1 MNSKIYKYSNTNWI
15 IETQYDQLDLLKCF
29 LNSNEGVPYKKGLST
44 MGNANQHWFIGN
56 GADYSKN
63 KTFIQVQNSISK
75 IVSKELNDNFLLDV
89 NIFLNPGGS
98 WEVTGIK
105 GGFHAI
111 HDHLSVYNYYSYEI
125 CTVIYTQVPE
135 TINDENNEGH
145 VYFVMSADIQSNFYE
160 RVPKAVNIKPEL
172 GKMIIFPSH
181 MLHGVYPYPEGNR
194 QSFNMDFFMIPL
206 DQMQNKTSLSYD

>member
-1 MNSKIYKYSNTNWI
+1 MSSEICKHSNSNWV
-15 IETQYDQLDLLKCF
+15 IETQYDQLNLLKGF
-29 LNSNEGVPYKKGLST
+29 LNSNEGVSYKKGLST
-44 MGNANQHWFIGN
+44 SGNADQHWFLGR

-63 KTFIQVQNSISK
+63 KPFIKIHKSISK
-75 IVSKELNDNFLLDV
+75 IVSKELNDHSLLDIG
-89 NIFLNPGGS
+89 IFLDPIKS
-98 WEVTGIK
+98 WEVTGTK

-111 HDHLSVYNYYSYEI
+111 HEHPSSHEVI

-135 TINDENNEGH
+135 TITDTNIEGH
-145 VYFVMSADIQSNFYE
+145 VYFVMSADRKSEFYSS
-160 RVPKAVNIKPEL
+160 VPKAVNIKPEL

-206 DQMQNKTSLSYD
+206 DQMENKTLLNYD